1 MALMHSNKQIQFL
14 FKIIIIGLLL
24 SLSNGCSSKPYVS
37 LYSIEEQKKIN
48 DNEQMRLEELHFAVS
63 AFTEIYQ
70 VDESLSP
77 ESIATTV
84 IHDSHE
90 YFEIYMK
97 ALQKKITLRFY
108 HYYIKEPRYDSNEEL
123 LQKAKDEANTVRR
136 RTKRREFVKK
146 RLRDSIITQV
156 VKYRTYKKMNK

>member
-1 MALMHSNKQIQFL
+1 MNHSFFL
-14 FKIIIIGLLL
+14 RVIIIGLLL
-24 SLSNGCSSKPYVS
+24 SLYNGCSSKPYVS
-37 LYSIEEQKKIN
+37 LYSIEEQKRIE
-48 DNEQMRLEELHFAVS
+48 DDEQMRLEELKFAVS

-97 ALQKKITLRFY
+97 SLQKKLTLSFY
-108 HYYIKEPRYDSNEEL
+108 HISIKYPEFGSNEIL
-123 LQKAKDEANTVRR
+123 LQRAKDKAKKSIRN
-136 RTKRREFVKK
+136 KFREHVNNIF
-146 RLRDSIITQV
+146 RDLIITQV

>member
-1 MALMHSNKQIQFL
+1 MNHSFFL
-14 FKIIIIGLLL
+14 RIIIIGLLL
-24 SLSNGCSSKPYVS
+24 SLYNGCSSKPYVS
-37 LYSIEEQKKIN
+37 LYSIEEQKKIK
-48 DNEQMRLEELHFAVS
+48 DDEQMRLEQLHFVVS
-63 AFTEIYQ
+63 TFTEIYQ

-90 YFEIYMK
+90 YFEIYMN
-97 ALQKKITLRFY
+97 ALQEYMAMGFY
-108 HYYIKEPRYDSNEEL
+108 QIYIKEPGYDSNEEL

-136 RTKRREFVKK
+136 RTKRREKVKIMIQNLIVTK
-146 RLRDSIITQV
+146 V